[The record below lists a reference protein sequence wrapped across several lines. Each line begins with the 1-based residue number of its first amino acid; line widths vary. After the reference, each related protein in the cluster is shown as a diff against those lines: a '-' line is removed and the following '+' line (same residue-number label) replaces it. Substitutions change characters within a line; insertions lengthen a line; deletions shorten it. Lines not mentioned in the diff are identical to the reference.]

1 LATLII
7 LYATPFFF
15 ILIAVELFF
24 NRKREQS
31 VYRINDSIMSL
42 SLGVIS
48 QTKKL
53 VIFSFAAIVYAW
65 AGEAISITQL
75 STDSPI
81 VWLFSFVFYDFLYYW
96 FHRFSHQINF
106 LWASHVVHHQSE
118 EYNLTTALRQTSSSV
133 FVWIFYLPSFVI
145 GIPAEVFFVSG
156 ALNLIY
162 QYWVHTQL
170 IGKLGWFESTFVTP
184 SHHRVHHGQNEI
196 YIDKNHGGVFI
207 LWDKIFGTY
216 QEELEDEK
224 VVYGVR
230 RPVNSFNPIWANFHT
245 WTSLLVDAFRTKS
258 WLDKIRI
265 WFMPTGWRPS
275 DVELSHPIK
284 KQSSGTQVK
293 YDPQTS
299 SKTKYYAMFQYTAC
313 ILFAVIFIL
322 QATKLEF
329 GGLLSIWLCITLP
342 LVTSGLLLEGNQK
355 ARIVETIRIVAMIG
369 LVFVMRNEL
378 TAQILNLVIAY
389 LTLTVLIFSIFTKF
403 ELRNTP
409 LNIQNE

>member
-1 LATLII
+1 MATLII

-75 STDSPI
+75 SADSPI

-275 DVELSHPIK
+275 DVELSNPIE
-284 KQSSGTQVK
+284 KQVAGAQVK
-293 YDPQTS
+293 YDPHTS
-299 SKTKYYAMFQYTAC
+299 NTTKYYALFQYANC
-313 ILFAVIFIL
+313 VFFGVMFIL
-322 QATKLEF
+322 MAAKLEL
-329 GGLLSIWLCITLP
+329 GVSLLFWACITLP
-342 LVTSGLLLEGNQK
+342 LLTSGLLLEGNQSAK
-355 ARIVETIRIVAMIG
+355 IMELIRIVTMLI
-369 LVFVMRNEL
+369 FTFFIKNEL
-378 TAQILNLVIAY
+378 TPMLLNLIVGY
-389 LTLTVLIFSIFTKF
+389 LILTILLFSAFVK
-403 ELRNTP
+403 LRLAKTT
-409 LNIQNE
+409 

>member
-1 LATLII
+1 A
-7 LYATPFFF
+7 
-15 ILIAVELFF
+15 
-24 NRKREQS
+24 
-31 VYRINDSIMSL
+31 
-42 SLGVIS
+42 
-48 QTKKL
+48 
-53 VIFSFAAIVYAW
+53 
-65 AGEAISITQL
+65 
-75 STDSPI
+75 DSPV

-170 IGKLGWFESTFVTP
+170 IGKLGWFESVFVTP
-184 SHHRVHHGQNEI
+184 SHHRVHHGQNEV

-207 LWDKIFGTY
+207 LWDKIFGTFQ
-216 QEELEDEK
+216 QELDCEK

-245 WTSLLVDAFRTKS
+245 WMSLLVDAFRTKN

-265 WFMPTGWRPS
+265 WFMPTGWRPK

-284 KQSSGTQVK
+284 KQVAGTQVK

-299 SKTKYYAMFQYTAC
+299 LQTKYYAIFQYIAC
-313 ILFAVIFIL
+313 MLFSVIFIL
-322 QATKLEF
+322 EGIKLEF
-329 GGLLSIWLCITLP
+329 SHLLVIWICITLP
-342 LVTSGLLLEGNQK
+342 LVTSGLLLEGYRNAK
-355 ARIVETIRIVAMIG
+355 SVEMVRVVVMLALI
-369 LVFVMRNEL
+369 FVMKNKFPL
-378 TAQILNLVIAY
+378 QVLYFIQAY
-389 LTLTVLIFSIFTKF
+389 LILTILSFALFFKLKLASS
-403 ELRNTP
+403 
-409 LNIQNE
+409 